1 MGTLFHFPDVLEY
14 DPHFTGEETASAY
27 ASLARRQRSVLIIS
41 FAITG
46 QGKKAAM
53 ALSCHG
59 TPAVIWCWGSRE
71 EDRRRSVFPDPSP
84 SWCPEEGGSQS
95 AAPFSPGGWAA
106 ADPAAKAAV
115 ASAALPVIQ
124 VHCQGPEE
132 ADTVL
137 ILGRVRMR
145 PAGSVSASAPGLLNS
160 DFGQSP
166 KFTLSQFRVS
176 SRKRASLL
184 PVSVGHHWKRS

>member
-27 ASLARRQRSVLIIS
+27 ASLARSQRSILIIS
-41 FAITG
+41 FDITG

-59 TPAVIWCWGSRE
+59 TPAVVWCWGSRE
-71 EDRRRSVFPDPSP
+71 EDRRWSVFPDPSP
-84 SWCPEEGGSQS
+84 CWCPEEGGSQS

-124 VHCQGPEE
+124 VQCQGPEE
-132 ADTVL
+132 ADTAEAAPPPRAHS
-137 ILGRVRMR
+137 GAR
-145 PAGSVSASAPGLLNS
+145 AHASGGSVSASAPGLVNS

-166 KFTLSQFRVS
+166 KFTLY
-176 SRKRASLL
+176 
-184 PVSVGHHWKRS
+184 

>member
-14 DPHFTGEETASAY
+14 DPYFTGEETASAY

-71 EDRRRSVFPDPSP
+71 EDRRRF
-84 SWCPEEGGSQS
+84 SQT
-95 AAPFSPGGWAA
+95 PPHLGVQK
-106 ADPAAKAAV
+106 KAEAR
-115 ASAALPVIQ
+115 ALPLSLQLAGQLLTQLQKRPLRQQPSLLFKFTARDPRKQTPCSFWGACACVP
-124 VHCQGPEE
+124 QGPCQ
-132 ADTVL
+132 L
-137 ILGRVRMR
+137 QHL
-145 PAGSVSASAPGLLNS
+145 AS
-160 DFGQSP
+160 
-166 KFTLSQFRVS
+166 
-176 SRKRASLL
+176 
-184 PVSVGHHWKRS
+184 